1 MDQNTIISS
10 MEEANLHLFTQPYVA
25 FLDILGFSELVNNNN
40 HDELVK
46 LYKALIELPVKFLSQ
61 ESATDDIIHEIF
73 DTNEIKLVNI
83 SDSIVLWTKNSN
95 EKSLWHLV
103 NAVQLL
109 LQLSMS
115 LGIPLRGSIAK
126 GNITVLENNN
136 AISIVGKGLVSAY
149 QAESKQ
155 KWSGCTIDSNIV
167 EYLKSYKKV
176 VEEGTNIIAL
186 ERLNLIVQTKIPIQ
200 NGYKDGY
207 AVNWAKNSNLTEN
220 QIIDSFSMY
229 NKRKNE
235 TNEIYRK
242 TQCKI
247 KHTIDFFRQFKD
259 L

>member
-115 LGIPLRGSIAK
+115 FRYTTSWIYCKRQYNCIR
-126 GNITVLENNN
+126 
-136 AISIVGKGLVSAY
+136 
-149 QAESKQ
+149 KQ
-155 KWSGCTIDSNIV
+155 
-167 EYLKSYKKV
+167 
-176 VEEGTNIIAL
+176 
-186 ERLNLIVQTKIPIQ
+186 
-200 NGYKDGY
+200 
-207 AVNWAKNSNLTEN
+207 
-220 QIIDSFSMY
+220 
-229 NKRKNE
+229 
-235 TNEIYRK
+235 
-242 TQCKI
+242 
-247 KHTIDFFRQFKD
+247 
-259 L
+259 

>member
-1 MDQNTIISS
+1 
-10 MEEANLHLFTQPYVA
+10 
-25 FLDILGFSELVNNNN
+25 
-40 HDELVK
+40 
-46 LYKALIELPVKFLSQ
+46 
-61 ESATDDIIHEIF
+61 
-73 DTNEIKLVNI
+73 
-83 SDSIVLWTKNSN
+83 
-95 EKSLWHLV
+95 
-103 NAVQLL
+103 
-109 LQLSMS
+109 
-115 LGIPLRGSIAK
+115 
-126 GNITVLENNN
+126 
-136 AISIVGKGLVSAY
+136 
-149 QAESKQ
+149 
-155 KWSGCTIDSNIV
+155 
-167 EYLKSYKKV
+167 